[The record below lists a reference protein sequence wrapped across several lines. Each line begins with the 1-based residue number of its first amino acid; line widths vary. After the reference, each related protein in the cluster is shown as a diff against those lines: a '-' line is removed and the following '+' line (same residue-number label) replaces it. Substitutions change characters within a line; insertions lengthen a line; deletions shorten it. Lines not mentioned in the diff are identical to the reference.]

1 MSQQE
6 FAPGPQQQ
14 SESEEEIV
22 APQYP
27 YSWSGKAN
35 TEAVPRDEPPS
46 SYDYDMAYQAGYQA
60 QDTQNTQNTQGD
72 ASQAYD
78 SASQFDSASQPYSQQ
93 ADAQFTP
100 PPPYQYNPYDGDAFE
115 QGYQSYNGQNNMNQG
130 VPPWARPQPQAQRGP
145 FRFGGILLLLIMIAL
160 FSGVFDRGFFLFGH
174 MAGPFIGMFFFPLLI
189 LFMILSSLMRGS
201 RRRGGWRRRGPWGW

>member
-35 TEAVPRDEPPS
+35 TEGVPRDEPPS
-46 SYDYDMAYQAGYQA
+46 SYDYDIAYQDGYQA
-60 QDTQNTQNTQGD
+60 QDVQNIQDAQSTQNN
-72 ASQAYD
+72 ASQSYD
-78 SASQFDSASQPYSQQ
+78 QASQQLAS
-93 ADAQFTP
+93 QFTP

-115 QGYQSYNGQNNMNQG
+115 QGYHTNNGYNGQNNMNQG

-145 FRFGGILLLLIMIAL
+145 FRFGGILLILILISLLSGL
-160 FSGVFDRGFFLFGH
+160 FDHGGFLFGH
-174 MAGPFIGMFFFPLLI
+174 IAGPFIGMMFFPILI
-189 LFMILSSLMRGS
+189 LFMILNSIFRGG
-201 RRRGGWRRRGPWGW
+201 RRGGGWRRRGPWGW

>member
-35 TEAVPRDEPPS
+35 TEGVPRDEPPS

-60 QDTQNTQNTQGD
+60 QDAQNIQNEQSN
-72 ASQAYD
+72 ASQGYD
-78 SASQFDSASQPYSQQ
+78 QASQQPDS
-93 ADAQFTP
+93 QFTP
-100 PPPYQYNPYDGDAFE
+100 PPPYQYNSYDGDAFE
-115 QGYQSYNGQNNMNQG
+115 QGYQPGNRYNGQNNMNQG

-145 FRFGGILLLLIMIAL
+145 FRFGGILLLLIMISL
-160 FSGVFDRGFFLFGH
+160 FSGLFDRGFFLFGH
-174 MAGPFIGMFFFPLLI
+174 IAGPFIGMMFFPILI
-189 LFMILSSLMRGS
+189 LFMILSSIFRGG
-201 RRRGGWRRRGPWGW
+201 RRGGGWRRRGPWGW

>member
-46 SYDYDMAYQAGYQA
+46 SYDYDTAYQAGYQA
-60 QDTQNTQNTQGD
+60 QDAQSNDPQTYDQ
-72 ASQAYD
+72 ASQQYN
-78 SASQFDSASQPYSQQ
+78 QQP
-93 ADAQFTP
+93 DAQITP
-100 PPPYQYNPYDGDAFE
+100 PPPYQYNPYDGDALE
-115 QGYQSYNGQNNMNQG
+115 QGYQSYNGYNSYNGQNNMNQG

-174 MAGPFIGMFFFPLLI
+174 IAGPFIGMLFFPFLI
-189 LFMILSSLMRGS
+189 LFMILSSLMRGG

>member
-27 YSWSGKAN
+27 YSWSGKASA
-35 TEAVPRDEPPS
+35 EPRDEPPS
-46 SYDYDMAYQAGYQA
+46 SYDYDTAYQAGYQA
-60 QDTQNTQNTQGD
+60 QDVQDAQNAQSN
-72 ASQAYD
+72 APYD
-78 SASQFDSASQPYSQQ
+78 SASQQYSQQ
-93 ADAQFTP
+93 PDAQITP
-100 PPPYQYNPYDGDAFE
+100 PPPYQYNPYDGDALE
-115 QGYQSYNGQNNMNQG
+115 QGYQSYNGYNSYNGQNNMNQG

-145 FRFGGILLLLIMIAL
+145 FRLGGILLLLIMIAL

-174 MAGPFIGMFFFPLLI
+174 MAGPFIGMMFFPILI
-189 LFMILSSLMRGS
+189 LFMIFSSLIRGG